1 MPELIGGT
9 TMDIHE
15 LFRPPTPEEIGE
27 DIWVSEEEYARI
39 KASEQSMTTKAWI
52 ESLGKL

>member
-1 MPELIGGT
+1 
-9 TMDIHE
+9 MDLYE

-39 KASEQSMTTKAWI
+39 KASKESTTTDEWI
-52 ESLGKL
+52 KSLGKPCPTR

>member
-1 MPELIGGT
+1 
-9 TMDIHE
+9 MDIHE

-27 DIWVSEEEYARI
+27 DIWVSEEEYDRI